1 MSDLPEKVKNFI
13 RKYEL
18 LEPGMRVV
26 VGVSGGADSVALL
39 SVLNEISRSF
49 SLELHVAHLNHLL
62 RQEAGEDAAFVRRF
76 ARELGIPVTVGYARV
91 SRLAAVKKMG
101 IEDAGRWARYRFL
114 HHVAERVNAQRIAV
128 GHHAGDQV
136 ETVLL
141 NILRG
146 AGPKGLSGMPP
157 RRGMVIRPFLDV
169 TRKEIEE
176 YCGARLLTWRTDAS
190 NLTTDYRRN
199 RLRRELL
206 PYLREKFNPGVDRAI
221 LQLAEIM
228 GAEDAF
234 LEELTG
240 RILRRVLWKRG
251 KGEAVLNLEDFLSLP
266 PAVCRRLLRRAIREA
281 GGSLKDLGYRHII
294 NCLEFLRKNLPGG
307 ELQLPH
313 GVRLK
318 KGYDNFRVIVN
329 GRHPHPAE
337 DPTKSG
343 LQVVLQVPGETPVPA
358 LGFLFQAEVRQR
370 ENLKGDGDIRC
381 LFSENYQ
388 VCFDYDKME
397 LPLTV
402 RTRQAGDRIRPFGL
416 NGTKKLKKL
425 FGELRIPPE
434 ERDRVPLVTSGEE
447 ICWVVGYRRG
457 CAAPVLPETRR
468 ILILRARKLPG
479 ENKLEN

>member
-13 RKYEL
+13 WEHKL

-49 SLELHVAHLNHLL
+49 PLQLHVAHLNHLL

-76 ARELGIPVTVGYARV
+76 AGELGLPVTVGYARV

-146 AGPKGLSGMPP
+146 AGPKGLSGMSP
-157 RRGMVIRPFLDV
+157 RRGMVIRPFLEV
-169 TRKEIEE
+169 TREEIEE

-206 PYLREKFNPGVDRAI
+206 PYLREKFNPGVDRAV

-228 GAEDAF
+228 GAENAF

-240 RILRRVLWKRG
+240 RILRRVLLKRG

-266 PAVCRRLLRRAIREA
+266 PAVLRRLLRRAIREA
-281 GGSLKDLGYRHII
+281 GGSLQDLGYRHII
-294 NCLEFLRKNLPGG
+294 DCLEFLKKALPGG

-318 KGYDNFRVIVN
+318 KGYDSFRVIIN
-329 GRHPHPAE
+329 GRRPRPAQA
-337 DPTKSG
+337 PTESG
-343 LQVVLQVPGETPVPA
+343 VRVVLQVPGETPVPA

-370 ENLKGDGDIRC
+370 ESLKGDFRQ
-381 LFSENYQ
+381 LFSGNYQ
-388 VCFDYDKME
+388 VCFDYDKMK

-416 NGTKKLKKL
+416 NGAKKLKKL

-434 ERDRVPLVTSGEE
+434 ERDRVPLVISGEE

-457 CAAPVLPETRR
+457 DTAPVLPETRQ
-468 ILILRARKLPG
+468 ILILRARKIPDD
-479 ENKLEN
+479 NKP